1 MAKFHMTY
9 VEAMRCTPRQ
19 FEIEMI
25 AYRLRRQEIEL
36 NNRLNA
42 YYTMAVQSTKG
53 EGKSMRMVYSDFNDF
68 YDVEEE
74 FEQALRPNTKPKR
87 NNNIKPLSMA
97 EINRRLSMQKG
108 GTNG

>member
-1 MAKFHMTY
+1 MAKFNMTY

-42 YYTMAVQSTKG
+42 YYTMAVQSTKNN
-53 EGKSMRMVYSDFNDF
+53 GKEMLYKNFNDF

-74 FEQALRPNTKPKR
+74 FEQALRPNSKKENKR
-87 NNNIKPLSMA
+87 KPLSMA
-97 EINRRLSMQKG
+97 EINRRLAMQKG
-108 GTNG
+108 GANG

>member
-1 MAKFHMTY
+1 MAKFNMTY

-25 AYRLRRQEIEL
+25 AYRLRRQETEL

-42 YYTMAVQSTKG
+42 YYTMAVQSTKNN
-53 EGKSMRMVYSDFNDF
+53 GKEMLYKNFNDF

-74 FEQALRPNTKPKR
+74 FEQALRPKIKKENKR
-87 NNNIKPLSMA
+87 KPLSMA
-97 EINRRLSMQKG
+97 EINRRLAMQKG

>member
-1 MAKFHMTY
+1 MTY

-42 YYTMAVQSTKG
+42 YYTMAVQSTKNN
-53 EGKSMRMVYSDFNDF
+53 GKEMLYKNFNDF
-68 YDVEEE
+68 YDAEEE
-74 FEQALRPNTKPKR
+74 FEQALRPKKNKQQR
-87 NNNIKPLSMA
+87 RKPLSMA
-97 EINRRLSMQKG
+97 EINRRLAMQKG
-108 GTNG
+108 GNDG

>member
-1 MAKFHMTY
+1 MAKFNMTY

-42 YYTMAVQSTKG
+42 YYTMAVQSTKNN
-53 EGKSMRMVYSDFNDF
+53 GKEMLYKNFNDF

-74 FEQALRPNTKPKR
+74 FEQALRPKEKKETKR
-87 NNNIKPLSMA
+87 KPLSMA
-97 EINRRLSMQKG
+97 EINRRLAMKKG
-108 GTNG
+108 GNNG

>member
-1 MAKFHMTY
+1 MAKFNMTY

-53 EGKSMRMVYSDFNDF
+53 EGKSMRMVYANFNDF
-68 YDVEEE
+68 YDAEEE
-74 FEQALRPNTKPKR
+74 FEQALRPKMKKENKM
-87 NNNIKPLSMA
+87 KPLSMA
-97 EINRRLSMQKG
+97 EINRRLAMKKG
-108 GTNG
+108 GNDG

>member
-1 MAKFHMTY
+1 MAKFNMTY

-42 YYTMAVQSTKG
+42 YYTMAVQSTKNN
-53 EGKSMRMVYSDFNDF
+53 GKEMLYKNFNDF

-74 FEQALRPNTKPKR
+74 FEQALRPNTQTKR
-87 NNNIKPLSMA
+87 NNIKPLSMA
-97 EINRRLSMQKG
+97 EINRRLSMKKG

>member
-1 MAKFHMTY
+1 MTY

-53 EGKSMRMVYSDFNDF
+53 KGENMRMIYADFNDF

-74 FEQALRPNTKPKR
+74 FEQALRPKMKKENKR
-87 NNNIKPLSMA
+87 KPLSMA
-97 EINRRLSMQKG
+97 EINRRLSMKKG
-108 GTNG
+108 GNDG